1 MDTAYKAGSAELF
14 VWIIDMGERELKPDG
29 LTSYLISGA
38 LIIAVAALGL
48 AVVQLLSGRALR
60 ILQARERLPEARRQ
74 QMVTLVQILRWGAD
88 VLIVGSALL
97 MLLST
102 FGVDITPLLASVG
115 VAGLAVSLG
124 AQTLIRDL
132 IGGFIILAENQY
144 AVGDSIQ
151 VGTVSGK
158 VERLTLRATYVRA
171 IDGYLYIVPNGE
183 VRIVANMT
191 KEWSRALVDVGVA
204 YEEDLDRALRVLTE
218 TAEAF
223 AQDPLFG
230 PQLLEPPQVLGPL
243 SLGDWAI
250 TVRVMV
256 KTQPGMQ
263 WGVARELRKQIL
275 AACER
280 EGVTLPYPRQEVLV
294 RSLESDGSKP
304 DDG

>member
-1 MDTAYKAGSAELF
+1 MTLD
-14 VWIIDMGERELKPDG
+14 R
-29 LTSYLISGA
+29 LTPPLISSA
-38 LIIAVAALGL
+38 LIIALASLGL
-48 AVVQLLSGRALR
+48 AVVQFLGKRIIRVLQSQEPLR
-60 ILQARERLPEARRQ
+60 EARRQ
-74 QMVTLVQILRWGAD
+74 QMVTLVQILRWGAR

-124 AQTLIRDL
+124 AQTLIKDL
-132 IGGFIILAENQY
+132 IGGFLILAENQY

-151 VGTVSGK
+151 VGTVSGQ
-158 VERLTLRATYVRA
+158 VERITLRATYVRA
-171 IDGYLYIVPNGE
+171 IDGYLYVVPNGE
-183 VRIVANMT
+183 VRIVANQT

-204 YEEDLDRALRVLTE
+204 YEEDLDRALRVLVE

-223 AQDPLFG
+223 AQDSDIG
-230 PQLLEPPQVLGPL
+230 SQLLEPPQVLGPL

-256 KTQPGMQ
+256 KTQPGKH
-263 WGVARELRKQIL
+263 WGVARELRKRLL

-280 EGVTLPYPRQEVLV
+280 EGITLPYPRQEVLV
-294 RSLESDGSKP
+294 RRLESDGSQP
-304 DDG
+304 DEG

>member
-1 MDTAYKAGSAELF
+1 
-14 VWIIDMGERELKPDG
+14 LKLDR
-29 LTSYLISGA
+29 LTSYLISSA

-48 AVVQLLSGRALR
+48 AVVQSLSGRALR
-60 ILQARERLPEARRQ
+60 ILQARERLHEARRQ
-74 QMVTLVQILRWGAD
+74 QLVTLVQILRWGVD

-124 AQTLIRDL
+124 AQSLIKDL
-132 IGGFIILAENQY
+132 IGGVLILAENQY
-144 AVGDSIQ
+144 AVGDTIQ
-151 VGTVSGK
+151 VGTVSGQ
-158 VERLTLRATYVRA
+158 VERITLRATYVRA
-171 IDGYLYIVPNGE
+171 IDGYLHVIPNGE
-183 VRIVANMT
+183 VRIVANQT

-204 YEEDLDRALRVLTE
+204 YEEDLDRALRVLAE

-223 AQDPLFG
+223 AQDPDIG

-250 TVRVMV
+250 TVRAMV
-256 KTQPGMQ
+256 KTQPGKH
-263 WGVARELRKQIL
+263 WGVARELRKRIL

-280 EGVTLPYPRQEVLV
+280 EGITLPYPRQEVLV
-294 RSLESDGSKP
+294 RSPESDGSQSS
-304 DDG
+304 DR

>member
-1 MDTAYKAGSAELF
+1 
-14 VWIIDMGERELKPDG
+14 LKVDG
-29 LTSYLISGA
+29 LTSPLISSA
-38 LIIAVAALGL
+38 LIIALAALGL

-60 ILQARERLPEARRQ
+60 MIQARERLREARRQ
-74 QMVTLVQILRWGAD
+74 QMVTLVQILRWVAH
-88 VLIVGSALL
+88 VLIGGSALL

-124 AQTLIRDL
+124 AQTLIKDL
-132 IGGFIILAENQY
+132 IGGFLILAENQY

-151 VGTVSGK
+151 VGTVSGQ
-158 VERLTLRATYVRA
+158 VERITLRATYVR
-171 IDGYLYIVPNGE
+171 DVNGYLHIIPNGE
-183 VRIVANMT
+183 VRIVANQT

-204 YEEDLDRALRVLTE
+204 YEEDLDRALRVLAE

-223 AQDPLFG
+223 AQDPDIG
-230 PQLLEPPQVLGPL
+230 PQLMEPPQVLGPF

-256 KTQPGMQ
+256 KTQPGKH
-263 WGVARELRKQIL
+263 WGVARELRKRIL

-280 EGVTLPYPRQEVLV
+280 EGITLPYPRQEVLV
-294 RSLESDGSKP
+294 RRLESDGSKP
-304 DDG
+304 GDG

>member
-1 MDTAYKAGSAELF
+1 
-14 VWIIDMGERELKPDG
+14 LKLDG
-29 LTSYLISGA
+29 LTSYLVSGA
-38 LIIAVAALGL
+38 VIIGVAALGL
-48 AVVQLLSGRALR
+48 AVVQFLGGRALR
-60 ILQARERLPEARRQ
+60 ILQAKEPLHEARRQ
-74 QMVTLVQILRWGAD
+74 QMVTLVQILRWAAD

-124 AQTLIRDL
+124 AQTLIKDL
-132 IGGFIILAENQY
+132 IGGFLIVAENQY
-144 AVGDSIQ
+144 AVGDTIQ
-151 VGTVSGK
+151 VGDFWGR
-158 VERLTLRATYVRA
+158 VERFTLRATYVRA
-171 IDGYLYIVPNGE
+171 LNGYLYVVPNGE
-183 VRIVANMT
+183 VRIVANQT

-218 TAEAF
+218 TADAF
-223 AQDPLFG
+223 AQDPDVG

-256 KTQPGMQ
+256 KTQPGKQ
-263 WGVARELRKQIL
+263 WGIARELRKRIL

-280 EGVTLPYPRQEVLV
+280 EGITLPYPRQEVLV
-294 RSLESDGSKP
+294 RRLESDGS
-304 DDG
+304 